1 LVSGGRR
8 AELFEELV
16 EGAPVAA
23 VIHRE
28 GIVVYANRAAAR
40 LVGLEDPAAGLGRP
54 VLDWVAPQSQ
64 AVVLERSAAV
74 LAGAPSPGPAEMTL
88 VRADGRRIVV
98 ETTVGLVRW
107 EDAPAVL
114 VVLWDVTL
122 RRRRTDRLAWAAT
135 HDPLTRLLNRRG
147 LLDGLSNLA
156 ESRPAASQAG
166 LLLVDIDDFKGVNDA
181 LGHAAGDR
189 VLREVGRRL
198 AAVGIDRDARRRGA
212 WLAAGDGSG
221 PGREAP
227 ARVVTDASEDPGAA
241 GPSEESPTLV
251 GRLGGDEFVLAWA
264 PATLR
269 ELAEVSAEIERVLA
283 RPLATDEGP
292 LALGASV
299 GEALLRPGEEVDSL
313 LLVADQAMYAAKRRR
328 HRRVGQQPSSSVV
341 ASGSGLV
348 TSR

>member
-1 LVSGGRR
+1 M
-8 AELFEELV
+8 
-16 EGAPVAA
+16 AA
-23 VIHRE
+23 VIHQG

-40 LVGLEDPAAGLGRP
+40 LVGLEDPPAGLGRS
-54 VLDWVAPQSQ
+54 VLDWVAESSQ

-98 ETTVGLVRW
+98 ETTVGLVHW

-147 LLDGLSNLA
+147 LLDALSNLA
-156 ESRPAASQAG
+156 ESCPAASQAG
-166 LLLVDIDDFKGVNDA
+166 LLLVDIDDFKSVNDA

-198 AAVGIDRDARRRGA
+198 AAVGIDRDARRRQARSLPGGGSA
-212 WLAAGDGSG
+212 SELAV
-221 PGREAP
+221 P
-227 ARVVTDASEDPGAA
+227 ARSGTGASAGRDAVGS
-241 GPSEESPTLV
+241 SEELPTLV

-269 ELAEVSAEIERVLA
+269 ELAEVSAEIERELA
-283 RPLATDEGP
+283 RPLPTDEGP

-328 HRRVGQQPSSSVV
+328 HRRVGRQRPTAVIPPGSTLAASS
-341 ASGSGLV
+341 
-348 TSR
+348 